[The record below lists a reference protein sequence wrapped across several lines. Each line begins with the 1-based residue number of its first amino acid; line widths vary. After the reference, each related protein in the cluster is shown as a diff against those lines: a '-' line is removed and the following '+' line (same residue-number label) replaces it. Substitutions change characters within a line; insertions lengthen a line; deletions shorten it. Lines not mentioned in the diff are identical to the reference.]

1 MTKTS
6 VFGPRDI
13 MTPFS
18 AWSVAGALPPARG
31 WSEQALLSTMWGEH
45 ATPLEAR
52 YQSLIHA
59 LGLLGPQ
66 QVVAS
71 NQVGA
76 LGLFAPLAWQAGDQ
90 NEARLGT
97 TGVDIAIDFRR
108 IGALFATGAPRTGVL
123 PPAIRLFDHYGD
135 GLLTLAPGP
144 RIDRARFEAFV
155 RRHRRAAAP
164 PLPQRPPPAPRPLEA
179 RPGARKLQAAVD
191 DWLRDSPP
199 PPLESLLKTHRITR
213 SDLYAAAPPER
224 ARTMKAG
231 EMVEVMH
238 MMVERRAPMALQVG
252 RAGVVMVARVRAE
265 EVQVTREGV
274 EICGASAVLRLNP
287 RRLRNAWMVRTPT
300 ARGIESTI
308 ELLDESGDLAVCIG
322 GAEQAVAAGM
332 SGWTREPYRP
342 EL

>member
-1 MTKTS
+1 
-6 VFGPRDI
+6 

-52 YQSLIHA
+52 YRGLIQA
-59 LGLLGPQ
+59 LGQLGPQ

-76 LGLFAPLAWQAGDQ
+76 LGLFAPLEWLDGDQ
-90 NEARLGT
+90 NGARFGT
-97 TGVDIAIDFRR
+97 TGVDIDIDFRR
-108 IGALFATGAPRTGVL
+108 IGALFATGAPRAGVL
-123 PPAIRLFDHYGD
+123 PPTIRMFDQYGD

-144 RIDRARFEAFV
+144 RVDRARFEAFV
-155 RRHRRAAAP
+155 RQHQRAAAP
-164 PLPQRPPPAPRPLEA
+164 PLPQRPPPAPRPPEA
-179 RPGARKLQAAVD
+179 RPGARKLQSAVE
-191 DWLRDSPP
+191 DWLRHSPRT
-199 PPLESLLKTHRITR
+199 PLESLLKTHRITR
-213 SDLYAAAPPER
+213 SDLYAASPPER
-224 ARTMKAG
+224 ASSMEASD
-231 EMVEVMH
+231 MVQVLH

-252 RAGVVMVARVRAE
+252 RNGVVVVARVRAE
-265 EVQVTREGV
+265 EVQVTPEGV
-274 EICGASAVLRLNP
+274 EFCGASAVLRLNP
-287 RRLRNAWMVRTPT
+287 RRLRHAWMVRTPT
-300 ARGIESTI
+300 AAGIQSTI

-332 SGWTREPYRP
+332 SGWTREPSRP